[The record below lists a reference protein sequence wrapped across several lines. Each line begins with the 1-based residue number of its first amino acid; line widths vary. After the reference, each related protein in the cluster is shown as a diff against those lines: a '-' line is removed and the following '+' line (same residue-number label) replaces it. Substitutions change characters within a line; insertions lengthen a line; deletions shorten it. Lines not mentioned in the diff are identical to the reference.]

1 MRGKSRLPWMGP
13 RAPEGGQHS
22 HRDHRTAVAA
32 LRRTF
37 SLSPGSRCF
46 GLSGQR
52 RGIWQRVS
60 RAKPRS
66 RSDSV
71 TAWAG
76 GSEGF
81 GCAVATPVRLFQ
93 TNETLLGVLS
103 SDGLFLRS
111 SVFTWRAR
119 ELAPVPAEDAGPRR
133 REAPAPPL
141 GELLWSR
148 AERNQDFQE
157 QKQRLRD
164 TRDTGLRL

>member
-1 MRGKSRLPWMGP
+1 MRGKSRLPWTGP
-13 RAPEGGQHS
+13 RAPEDGRHS

-32 LRRTF
+32 LDI
-37 SLSPGSRCF
+37 LALPGIPLLRFVGAETRHLATCVQ
-46 GLSGQR
+46 GKTALML
-52 RGIWQRVS
+52 
-60 RAKPRS
+60 
-66 RSDSV
+66 SDSV
-71 TAWAG
+71 TVWAG

-81 GCAVATPVRLFQ
+81 GRAVATPVRLFQ
-93 TNETLLGVLS
+93 TNETLRGVLS